1 MVGQSRLTRAEP
13 QNHPGQFDTDTPGYV
28 LLGIGAQYEV
38 KDFHQA
44 DLLLFARGSNLLN
57 ENIRNST
64 SYLRNFA
71 PEPGRGAEIGIRM
84 SY

>member
-1 MVGQSRLTRAEP
+1 MKPPTS
-13 QNHPGQFDTDTPGYV
+13 GYF
-28 LLGIGAQYEV
+28 LRKYWLKAYNEAKLMI
-38 KDFHQA
+38 
-44 DLLLFARGSNLLN
+44 FAKANNLLD

-71 PEPGRGAEIGIRM
+71 PEPEGGAEIGFRV

>member
-1 MVGQSRLTRAEP
+1 M
-13 QNHPGQFDTDTPGYV
+13 
-28 LLGIGAQYEV
+28 
-38 KDFHQA
+38 
-44 DLLLFARGSNLLN
+44 LFAKGNNLLD

-71 PEPGRGAEIGIRM
+71 PEAGSGAEIGFRV